1 MSLLSISLRTS
12 GRADADLRDHALG
25 VVGFDADAEIA
36 DRCADAAVLP
46 FPLLASS
53 LRASGPVCEVWRAS
67 GSVERGR
74 HGAIRYTRSEAFL
87 WGRLVLDETEFADD
101 MANVAQAAYACM
113 RDFVA
118 ECGYPHL
125 LRVWNYFGAITQGE
139 GDDERYKQFCVGRA
153 RSFLPSA
160 EGFPAA
166 TAIGFP
172 APRQRFHLLWL
183 AGKRPGMPIE
193 NPRQISAYHYPPQY
207 GPQSPGFARATL
219 LCDHGAPMLLIS
231 GTAAVVGHASCHQ
244 GDLQAQLD
252 ETARN
257 LETLLETARVT
268 APGLPPRFGAG
279 SLFRVYLRDPTMRAV
294 VEQFLS
300 ARWPE
305 VQWTLLH
312 AEVCRSELLV
322 EMDGVHGVELA
333 QGSGQPMSSGR

>member
-36 DRCADAAVLP
+36 NRCADAAVLP

-53 LRASGPVCEVWRAS
+53 LRAPAPVCEVWRAS
-67 GSVERGR
+67 GIVERGR
-74 HGAIRYTRSEAFL
+74 HGVIRYARSETFL
-87 WGRLVLDETEFADD
+87 CGRLVLDEAEFADGIAD
-101 MANVAQAAYACM
+101 VAQAAYACM
-113 RDFVA
+113 REFLA

-125 LRVWNYFGAITQGE
+125 LRVWNYFAAITHGE
-139 GDDERYKQFCVGRA
+139 GDDERYKQFCIGRA
-153 RSFLPSA
+153 RSFLPGV

-183 AGKRPGMPIE
+183 AGKMPGTPIE

-219 LCDHGAPMLLIS
+219 LGDHGAPLLLIS

-257 LETLLETARVT
+257 LEALLETARAT
-268 APGLPPRFGAG
+268 APDLPSRFGAG
-279 SLFRVYLRDPTMRAV
+279 THFRVYLRDPDTRAV
-294 VEQFLS
+294 VERFLS

-305 VQWTLLH
+305 MQWTLLH

-333 QGSGQPMSSGR
+333 

>member
-1 MSLLSISLRTS
+1 VSLLSISLRTS

-36 DRCADAAVLP
+36 DRCSDAAVLP

-67 GSVERGR
+67 GSVERGRHGAIRYTR

-166 TAIGFP
+166 TAIGFLSRSNRHRLP
-172 APRQRFHLLWL
+172 SSATALPLAL
-183 AGKRPGMPIE
+183 AGGKATWNADRKSSSDQRLPLPTAVRSAVTGFRARDLALRPRGADAFDL
-193 NPRQISAYHYPPQY
+193 RHGGGGRSC
-207 GPQSPGFARATL
+207 L
-219 LCDHGAPMLLIS
+219 LRRL
-231 GTAAVVGHASCHQ
+231 ASTT
-244 GDLQAQLD
+244 G
-252 ETARN
+252 
-257 LETLLETARVT
+257 
-268 APGLPPRFGAG
+268 
-279 SLFRVYLRDPTMRAV
+279 
-294 VEQFLS
+294 
-300 ARWPE
+300 
-305 VQWTLLH
+305 
-312 AEVCRSELLV
+312 
-322 EMDGVHGVELA
+322 
-333 QGSGQPMSSGR
+333 